1 MAPYRVRVALL
12 LAILVAETGL
22 DLLPPPITEHI
33 IDDVLIPAANLNLL
47 LWFVGVLLWDALP
60 LPSTI
65 DVALGGSPG
74 RARRGANR
82 RGGHARRTDGTTG
95 IFLQACT
102 DAAAVLGADDNE
114 EWSGE
119 VTDEQA
125 KASSN
130 GDVKK
135 HTPTPITVTHP
146 ENVDISKV
154 RLYRE
159 PEWKLRLTIE
169 GDRSYIH
176 VKVVRAAPLSHP
188 SRYICLLDAKDEEV
202 CMIPDMKQMDDE
214 MRGIV
219 QQELDRRYLTS
230 TIESV
235 LSIRNEFGTSYW
247 DVESNRGRREFVV
260 QNVAENAQWL
270 GDHRLLLVDVDG
282 NRFEIP
288 DLGILDKKSL
298 GLVEMVL

>member
-1 MAPYRVRVALL
+1 M
-12 LAILVAETGL
+12 
-22 DLLPPPITEHI
+22 
-33 IDDVLIPAANLNLL
+33 
-47 LWFVGVLLWDALP
+47 
-60 LPSTI
+60 
-65 DVALGGSPG
+65 
-74 RARRGANR
+74 
-82 RGGHARRTDGTTG
+82 
-95 IFLQACT
+95 
-102 DAAAVLGADDNE
+102 
-114 EWSGE
+114 
-119 VTDEQA
+119 TDEQA

-202 CMIPDMKQMDDE
+202 CMIPDMKDLDE
-214 MRGIV
+214 DMRQIV
-219 QQELDRRYLTS
+219 QEELDRRYLTS

-235 LSIRNEFGTSYW
+235 VSIRNEFGTSYW
-247 DVESNRGRREFVV
+247 DVETNRGPREFVV

-288 DLGILDKKSL
+288 NLGDLDKKSL
-298 GLVEMVL
+298 SQVEMVL